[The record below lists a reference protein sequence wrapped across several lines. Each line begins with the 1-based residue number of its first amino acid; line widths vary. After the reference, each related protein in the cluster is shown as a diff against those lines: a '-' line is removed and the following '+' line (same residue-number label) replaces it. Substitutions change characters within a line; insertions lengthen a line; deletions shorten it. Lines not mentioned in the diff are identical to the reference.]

1 MLAKIPFAPGV
12 IKDDTPLS
20 SEGAYID
27 ADKVRFVMVGGQP
40 KPEVIGGWEA
50 LTTSTISGRCRGLHT
65 WADNDGAPQ
74 IGLGTHTH
82 LYAYSG
88 GGLYDIT
95 PVSASGTLGS
105 NPFTTTN
112 GSATVS
118 VSHTSHGCTAGD
130 RVRFTGASAVNGV
143 TVNGE
148 YTVASVTS
156 ANAYTITHGSVAS
169 GSGSGGGASVAY
181 TYYLP
186 SGNADGTGGAGY
198 GTGAYGVGT
207 WGTASTVV
215 AYPRTWTMDNWGQNL
230 VACPRGGKLYE
241 WALNTS
247 SPAAVITNAPT
258 TAEGLFVSAERIL
271 VAYGAHDGTND
282 DPMNVRWSDQE
293 NNTVWA
299 PSSSNLAG
307 DFRLSM
313 GSRIVRGLAS
323 RGQNLLWTDVGLYSM
338 RFLGDPQLV
347 YSFTLLGQGCG
358 LIGPNAAVEF
368 NGAAYWLS
376 NNGQFYAFSG
386 GLPERIPCT
395 LRRDVME
402 NLTTVQADKV
412 YAFTNAAF
420 NEVWWLY
427 PDGRDGTECSRYV
440 AVSLTDGSWTCGTFD
455 RTAWK
460 DAGVFPHPIAVS
472 SSGAIY
478 YHERLHTDNGG
489 VLTAFLETAPVDIG
503 DGDTLMHVAGIV
515 PDFEDLQGAV
525 TITLKSRL
533 YPNGTETTHAAQ
545 TVTSSTTKLDTRVT
559 SRQVSLRFDSSAAP
573 SFWRLGALRLDMR
586 QTGARR

>member
-1 MLAKIPFAPGV
+1 MLSKIPFQVGI
-12 IKDDTPLS
+12 IKDDTPLAA
-20 SEGAYID
+20 EGAYVD
-27 ADKVRFVMVGGQP
+27 ADKVRFVRD

-50 LTTSTISGRCRGLHT
+50 LTTSTVSGRCRGLHT

-95 PVSASGTLGS
+95 PVAFTGTLGS

-112 GSATVS
+112 GSATVA
-118 VSHTSHGCTAGD
+118 VAHTSHGRAAGD
-130 RVRFTGASAVNGV
+130 RVKFSGASAVNSI
-143 TVNGE
+143 TISGE

-156 ANAYTITHGSVAS
+156 ANAYTITHSAAAS
-169 GSGSGGGASVAY
+169 GSGSGGGASVAF
-181 TYYLP
+181 TYYLA

-215 AYPRTWTMDNWGQNL
+215 YYPRTWTLDNWGENL
-230 VACPRGGKLYE
+230 VACPRGGGIYE

-247 SPAAVITNAPT
+247 SPAALVTNAPA
-258 TAEGLFVSAERIL
+258 TAQGVFVTAERIL
-271 VAYGAHDGTND
+271 VAYGAHDGSAD
-282 DPMNVRWSDQE
+282 DPLNVRWTDQE
-293 NNTVWA
+293 QITVWT
-299 PSSSNLAG
+299 PTSSNLAG
-307 DFRLSM
+307 DFRLSG

-323 RGQNLLWTDVGLYSM
+323 RGQNLLWTDVGLHSM
-338 RFLGDPQLV
+338 RFNGDPQLV
-347 YSFTLLGQGCG
+347 YSFSLLGQGCG

-368 NGAAYWLS
+368 NGAAFWLS
-376 NNGQFYAFSG
+376 NNGQFYLYQG
-386 GLPERIPCT
+386 GVPEIIPCT

-402 NLTTVQADKV
+402 NLALVQADKV
-412 YAFTNAAF
+412 HAFTNAAF
-420 NEVWWLY
+420 SEVWWLY
-427 PDGRDGTECSRYV
+427 PDSRDGNECSRYV
-440 AVSLTDGSWTCGTFD
+440 AFSLSNGAWTCGTFD
-455 RTAWK
+455 RTAWV
-460 DAGVFPHPIAVS
+460 DAGVMQHPVAVS
-472 SSGAIY
+472 GGGAIFY
-478 YHERLHTDNGG
+478 QERLNSDNGG
-489 VLTAFLETAPVDIG
+489 VLTAFLETAPLDIG

-515 PDFEDLQGAV
+515 PDFEDLEGAV
-525 TITLKSRL
+525 SVTLKSRL

-559 SRQVSLRFDSSAAP
+559 ARQVALRFDSSAAP
-573 SFWRLGALRLDMR
+573 SFWRLGALRLDLR